1 MLTPIFLIQLIV
13 AFGIY
18 NVWLLRVNQPTN
30 WRGGAARNME
40 EEFHVYGL
48 SRRFMNVV
56 RVLKLGAATCLVAGL
71 WNPQCALA
79 GAVVMTVLMLS
90 AVAMHLKVRDPLLK
104 AIPAASL
111 FLLSL
116 VVVAVHITL

>member
-1 MLTPIFLIQLIV
+1 MVTPILLIQLII

-30 WRGGAARNME
+30 WRGGDAKNME

-48 SRRFMNVV
+48 STSMLNVV
-56 RVLKLGAATCLVAGL
+56 RVLKLLGATCLVAGL
-71 WNPQCALA
+71 VDSQFALI
-79 GAVVMTVLMLS
+79 GSVMMVGLMLAAVLM
-90 AVAMHLKVRDPLLK
+90 HFKVKDPVRK

-111 FLLSL
+111 LLLSL
-116 VVVAVHITL
+116 VVLLVHVAT